1 METSIT
7 GIIEKIKKEG
17 VEKAGQEAEKLI
29 VAAKEE
35 RDQLL
40 RNAKKQGED
49 IIAKAGNDAA
59 QLKANSE
66 AVLRQA
72 ARDVVLGLRGAI
84 MALFDSIVKKE
95 VGAVLEP
102 RIVQKMLGL
111 LAEKFDAGEHGEI
124 EAVLSAQDKEELE
137 KLFTAELK
145 KEMLS
150 GVALSSSK
158 EISKGF
164 RIGKKDSGVYYDFT
178 DEAIGEALNAYLNKG
193 LLAILFGEK
202 NNG

>member
-102 RIVQKMLGL
+102 KIVQKMLGL
-111 LAEKFDAGEHGEI
+111 LAEKFDSGEHGEI

-145 KEMLS
+145 EKMLS

-158 EISKGF
+158 EIFKGF
-164 RIGKKDSGVYYDFT
+164 RIGEKDSGVYYDFT

>member
-145 KEMLS
+145 EKMLS